1 MKPGDWTPEEEVELC
16 RLYVQTIHS
25 NINEFVKNRPHQLVQ
40 LGDSGTSFNSFIDSI
55 SPEGDIDRVKST
67 WLEVHNAR

>member
-1 MKPGDWTPEEEVELC
+1 VELC

-25 NINEFVKNRPHQLVQ
+25 NVKEFLHNRPHKLVR
-40 LGDSGTSFNSFIDSI
+40 LGDGGTSFNSFIDSI
-55 SPEGDIDRVKST
+55 SPEGDIDLVKRT